1 MKKIKKDFI
10 STEQRDFKWKI
21 GTVIASSLS
30 GFIVGF
36 LVAVIVFIALFDL
49 TWKFDSIFL
58 M

>member
-36 LVAVIVFIALFDL
+36 LIAVIIFITLFDL
-49 TWKFDSIFL
+49 TWKFDSLFL
-58 M
+58 P

>member
-10 STEQRDFKWKI
+10 SDEQRNFKWKI

-36 LVAVIVFIALFDL
+36 LIAVIIFITLFDL
-49 TWKFDSIFL
+49 TWKFDSLFL
-58 M
+58 Y